1 MHVTHIHGA
10 HHPFHSSMAKEMD
23 MGPLFDSGQKPHNT
37 NLHQHCFE
45 FLVMG
50 QQLVISV
57 SILGW

>member
-1 MHVTHIHGA
+1 
-10 HHPFHSSMAKEMD
+10 MAKEMD